1 MIQEKM
7 IQNQS
12 YKIIIRIK
20 KHKVIKLQKDKV
32 FKIKYKDKI
41 HLNSYL
47 ILNKVSNSVIMKM
60 NLITKILRFKVSQ
73 NYLIKMNQIFK
84 KDNL

>member
-32 FKIKYKDKI
+32 FKIKYQDKI

-73 NYLIKMNQIFK
+73 NYLIKMNQISK